1 MKNILKLTLILAGA
15 LMIISCEEDP
25 IVTKADESVVN
36 SASFVT
42 TDYYVVNNPNSLG
55 AIYLNNTQQWKVGD
69 KIRVSGSIKF
79 KRPDDP
85 GYVIIAYNSSCEIKF
100 VTGNAIYV
108 GYDYSG
114 IGRLEGKTAPTH
126 IEFNRG
132 VIELLQLLPGN
143 NG

>member
-1 MKNILKLTLILAGA
+1 MKNILKLTLILAGM
-15 LMIISCEEDP
+15 LTITSCEEDP
-25 IVTKADESVVN
+25 IVNVHQSVVD

-42 TDYYVVNNPNSLG
+42 SDYYVVNNPNSLG
-55 AIYLNNTQQWKVGD
+55 AIYLSNTQAWKVGD

-79 KRPDDP
+79 KRPEDA
-85 GYVIIAYNSSCEIKF
+85 GYIMNQYTSSCEIKY
-100 VTGNAIYV
+100 VTENAIYV

-114 IGRLEGKTAPTH
+114 IGAVENKAQPTH

-132 VIELLQLLPGN
+132 VVELLQSLPGN